1 MSCLPFGEVAF
12 MFEEAEVPWA
22 SLEEVADGE
31 TIYFAVDALFYV
43 DEPFAS
49 IFFSFDTIIIFIH

>member
-49 IFFSFDTIIIFIH
+49 IFFSFDD